1 MEYKK
6 FIEKYS
12 SQGIKKYNSYGLQI
26 NFVWKQQEF
35 FNAFNYEK
43 FKLIVNSALDY
54 AIHNEELFY
63 IKDLE
68 LIEF

>member
-1 MEYKK
+1 
-6 FIEKYS
+6 
-12 SQGIKKYNSYGLQI
+12 
-26 NFVWKQQEF
+26 
-35 FNAFNYEK
+35 NAFNYDK